1 LPGALV
7 DKLRT
12 TRPAGVQTERLMTGR
27 ATSSVMTTIRSGN
40 SGPIPAVLER
50 FAAYQHREYPLFDL
64 TVNDAAGIVCPSSR
78 PQYQRIFAA

>member
-1 LPGALV
+1 
-7 DKLRT
+7 
-12 TRPAGVQTERLMTGR
+12 MTGR

-40 SGPIPAVLER
+40 SEPIPAVLAG

-64 TVNDAAGIVCPSSR
+64 TVNDAAGIVGPSSR